1 MPQPVPPPYEQP
13 YQPPNQ
19 APPYGAA
26 PVKYRPR
33 ARWFVIGAGLVL
45 AAVALF
51 AAALV
56 AILGPLFHEDAV
68 FASAEPHTINVPAH
82 SERALYSDGEG
93 GLTCSAV
100 DGTGAALPLRL
111 VTGSFTV
118 NQWTAVFR
126 FDTGDGEV
134 TIDCSLTGDS
144 SQVRVGEL
152 PSTGTF
158 VVGLVVGIL
167 GPLVL
172 GLAGGLILVITFV
185 RYLTRQPRP
194 KAPEPPLGTIAY

>member
-1 MPQPVPPPYEQP
+1 MAEPAQPPYQSP
-13 YQPPNQ
+13 YQS
-19 APPYGAA
+19 PPYGAE

-45 AAVALF
+45 AAIVLFVGALF
-51 AAALV
+51 A
-56 AILGPLFHEDAV
+56 ILAPLFHEDAV
-68 FASAEPHTINVPAH
+68 FPASEPHTINVPAH
-82 SERALYSDGEG
+82 TERALYSDGAS

-100 DGTGAALPLRL
+100 DGTGAALRLRL
-111 VTGSFTV
+111 VTGDFTF
-118 NQWTAVFR
+118 NEWTAVFR

-134 TIDCSLTGDS
+134 TLDCAPTGDS
-144 SQVRVGEL
+144 SRVRVGEL

-167 GPLVL
+167 GPLAL
-172 GLAGGLILVITFV
+172 GLVGGLILVITFV

-194 KAPEPPLGTIAY
+194 KAPEPPRGTIAY

>member
-1 MPQPVPPPYEQP
+1 MIPPVPPQYEPP
-13 YQPPNQ
+13 YQQPGQP
-19 APPYGAA
+19 PPYGAA

-45 AAVALF
+45 AAIALF
-51 AAALV
+51 VGALV

-68 FASAEPHTINVPAH
+68 FPASEPHTINVPAH
-82 SERALYSDGEG
+82 SQRALYSDGDS

-100 DGTGAALPLRL
+100 DGTGTALPLRL
-111 VTGSFTV
+111 VTGDFTV

-134 TIDCSLTGDS
+134 TLDCSLTGDS

-158 VVGLVVGIL
+158 VIGLVVGIL

-172 GLAGGLILVITFV
+172 GLAGVLILVITFI
-185 RYLTRQPRP
+185 RSLTRQPRP
-194 KAPEPPLGTIAY
+194 RGPEPPLGTIAY

>member
-1 MPQPVPPPYEQP
+1 MSQPVPSPYERP
-13 YQPPNQ
+13 YQPP
-19 APPYGAA
+19 PYGAE

-45 AAVALF
+45 AAIALF

-68 FASAEPHTINVPAH
+68 FPASEPHTINVPAH
-82 SERALYSDGEG
+82 SQRALYSDGDS

-100 DGTGAALPLRL
+100 DGTGAVLPLRL
-111 VTGSFTV
+111 VTGHFTV

-134 TIDCSLTGDS
+134 TLDCGLTGDA

-152 PSTGTF
+152 PNTGTF
-158 VVGLVVGIL
+158 VIGLVVGIL
-167 GPLVL
+167 GPLAL
-172 GLAGGLILVITFV
+172 GLAGALILVITFI

>member
-45 AAVALF
+45 AAIALF

-68 FASAEPHTINVPAH
+68 FPASEPHTINVPAH
-82 SERALYSDGEG
+82 SQRALYSDGDS

-100 DGTGAALPLRL
+100 DGTGAVLPLRL
-111 VTGSFTV
+111 VTGHFTV

-134 TIDCSLTGDS
+134 TLDCGLTGDA

-158 VVGLVVGIL
+158 VIGLVVGIL
-167 GPLVL
+167 GPLAL
-172 GLAGGLILVITFV
+172 GLAGALILVVTFI
-185 RYLTRQPRP
+185 RHLTRQPRP

>member
-1 MPQPVPPPYEQP
+1 MIPPVPPQYEPP
-13 YQPPNQ
+13 YQQPGQP
-19 APPYGAA
+19 PPYGAA

-45 AAVALF
+45 AAIALF
-51 AAALV
+51 VGALV

-68 FASAEPHTINVPAH
+68 FPASEPHTINVPAH
-82 SERALYSDGEG
+82 SQRALYSDGDS

-100 DGTGAALPLRL
+100 DGTGTALPLRL
-111 VTGSFTV
+111 VTGDFTV

-134 TIDCSLTGDS
+134 TLDCSLTGDS

-158 VVGLVVGIL
+158 VIGLVVGIL

-172 GLAGGLILVITFV
+172 GLAGGLILVITFI
-185 RYLTRQPRP
+185 RSLTRQPRP
-194 KAPEPPLGTIAY
+194 RGPEPPLGTIAY

>member
-1 MPQPVPPPYEQP
+1 MIPPVPPQYE
-13 YQPPNQ
+13 PPTQ
-19 APPYGAA
+19 APPYGAE
-26 PVKYRPR
+26 PVKYRPK

-45 AAVALF
+45 AAIGLF
-51 AAALV
+51 AAAMV

-68 FASAEPHTINVPAH
+68 FPASEPHTVNVPAH
-82 SERALYSDGEG
+82 SQRALYSDGDS

-111 VTGSFTV
+111 VTGHFTV

-134 TIDCSLTGDS
+134 TLDCGLTGDS

-172 GLAGGLILVITFV
+172 GLAGGLILVITFI
-185 RYLTRQPRP
+185 RYLTRQRRP
-194 KAPEPPLGTIAY
+194 GAPEPPLGTIAY

>member
-1 MPQPVPPPYEQP
+1 MPQPVPSPYERP
-13 YQPPNQ
+13 HQPPHQ
-19 APPYGAA
+19 APPYGAE

-51 AAALV
+51 VAALV

-68 FASAEPHTINVPAH
+68 FGSGEPHTINVPPH
-82 SERALYSDGEG
+82 SERALYSDGDT

-111 VTGSFTV
+111 VTGSFRV

-134 TIDCSLTGDS
+134 TLDCSLTGDS

-167 GPLVL
+167 GPILL

-194 KAPEPPLGTIAY
+194 QAPEPPLGTIAY